1 MEENP
6 RENLDTC
13 AAAVT
18 DTFPMVM
25 HTIRD
30 DLKAN
35 NAVSLSMQQFRALKY
50 LQRRQG
56 ATLTELTDHV
66 GGTLSAV
73 SKLVDGL
80 VERGLLA
87 REPAETDRRRVA
99 LRVTDDGK
107 DMLDEVHHS
116 ALTTVKSVLGPL
128 KDSERALVT
137 LAMGILQESVAAYRA
152 LKPDRDEQDLP

>member
-1 MEENP
+1 MKEKQQDS
-6 RENLDTC
+6 LDTC
-13 AAAVT
+13 ASAVT

-25 HTIRD
+25 HAIRD

-35 NAVSLSMQQFRALKY
+35 NSVSLSMQQFRALKY

-80 VERGLLA
+80 VERGLLE
-87 REPAETDRRRVA
+87 REAVANDRRRVA
-99 LRVTDDGK
+99 LRVTDCGLEK
-107 DMLDEVHHS
+107 LEEVHGS
-116 ALTTVKSVLGPL
+116 ALRTVKSVIEPL
-128 KDSERALVT
+128 KDSERALVA
-137 LAMGILQESVAAYRA
+137 LAMNILQDSVARYRA
-152 LKPDRDEQDLP
+152 SSQESQDVDPA